1 MSNKAAAAAEHF
13 LKNETQF
20 HLGFLPTEQSHPLTK
35 GLDKAFERS
44 TADGLRLL
52 QKADREVL
60 DMAKRVLK
68 SDVFAKMVEAG
79 RRTISKKGRMVFSG
93 CGATG
98 RLSILLESMW
108 RECFKDE
115 NADRT
120 ASIMTGGDFALIKAV
135 ESFEDY
141 QVFGRKQV
149 AELEMGEN
157 DMLIAITEG
166 GETSSVIGTVKEAAD
181 RGCAVFLLFNN
192 PAELLREKLVRCRE
206 VIDDPRVT
214 VLDLCC
220 GPMGIA
226 GSTRMQATSSEQL
239 IAGAFLE
246 ILAADILGTTVP
258 DFADGFE
265 KVLDHLES
273 DEMVGMIAEMLDF
286 EVATYKK
293 GAKVTY
299 FAGDYLLDIFT
310 DTTERTPTFMLPPFK
325 NSDDKVSPPSWA
337 FVKDPRFSTR
347 DTWAN
352 MLNRPLRCLNWK
364 REDYISMD
372 AEEKIVNNPPKI
384 AAEELYR
391 MEVGFEPAPERYAS
405 ADDAAICVKVAGAEH
420 NGELDKAFAEI
431 AAPFAV
437 KREFVIT
444 SNAPDTPLQ
453 LLNHM
458 AIKLVLNNF
467 SSGTMVCMGRIS
479 GNWMSWVSISNKK
492 LVDRAIRL
500 ISELGEL
507 DYPAACLALFESV
520 DELDQIDWTGKEK
533 PSVVQ
538 YTLKRLSAVRLSGK
552 K

>member
-1 MSNKAAAAAEHF
+1 MSTNAAAAAEHF

-44 TADGLRLL
+44 TAEGFRLL

-60 DMAKRVLK
+60 EMAQRVLK

-79 RRTISKKGRMVFSG
+79 RQTIAGKGRMVFSG

-108 RECFKDE
+108 REFFKDE
-115 NADRT
+115 NAERA
-120 ASIMTGGDFALIKAV
+120 ASIMTGGDYALVKAV
-135 ESFEDY
+135 EFFEDY

-149 AELEMGEN
+149 AELNMGKG

-166 GETSSVIGTVKEAAD
+166 GETSSVIGTVKEAAE

-192 PAELLREKLVRCRE
+192 PADLLRKTLVRCRE

-239 IAGAFLE
+239 VAGAFLE
-246 ILAADILGTTVP
+246 ILAADITGTTVP
-258 DFADGFE
+258 DFAVEFE
-265 KVLDHLES
+265 KLLDHLES
-273 DEMVGMIAEMLDF
+273 DEVVNAVAEALDF

-293 GAKVTY
+293 GAKITY
-299 FAGDYLLDIFT
+299 FAADYLLDIFT

-337 FVKDPRFSTR
+337 FVKDPRFNTR

-352 MLNRPLRCLNWK
+352 MLHRAPRCLNWT
-364 REDYISMD
+364 REDYIAMES
-372 AEEKIVNNPPKI
+372 EEKIINNPPKI
-384 AAEELYR
+384 DAAELYR
-391 MEVGFEPAPERYAS
+391 MEVGCEPAPERCAS
-405 ADDAAICVKVAGAEH
+405 ANDVAICIKVAGAEH
-420 NGELDKAFAEI
+420 NTELDKAFAEVSK
-431 AAPFAV
+431 PFAV
-437 KREFVIT
+437 KRELVIT
-444 SNAPDTPLQ
+444 SNVADTNLH
-453 LLNHM
+453 LMNHM
-458 AIKLVLNNF
+458 AIKLVLNNY
-467 SSGTMVCMGRIS
+467 SSGTMVCMGRVS
-479 GNWMSWVSISNKK
+479 GNWMSWVNISNKK

-500 ISELGEL
+500 IAELGNLEYA
-507 DYPAACLALFESV
+507 DACLALFESV
-520 DELDQIDWTGKEK
+520 EEMEKIDWTGKEK

-538 YTLKRLSAVRLSGK
+538 YTLKRLS
-552 K
+552 

>member
-1 MSNKAAAAAEHF
+1 MSTNAAAAAEHF

-20 HLGFLPTEQSHPLTK
+20 HLGFLPTEHSHPLTK

-44 TADGLRLL
+44 TAEGLRTL

-60 DMAKRVLK
+60 EMAKRVLK
-68 SDVFAKMVEAG
+68 SDVFARMVDAG
-79 RRTISKKGRMVFSG
+79 RKTIARKGRMVFSG

-108 RECFKDE
+108 REFFKDE

-120 ASIMTGGDFALIKAV
+120 ASIMTGGDYALVKAV
-135 ESFEDY
+135 EFFEDY

-192 PAELLREKLVRCRE
+192 PADLLRKTLVRCRE

-246 ILAADILGTTVP
+246 ILAAEITGTTVP
-258 DFADGFE
+258 DFAEGFE

-273 DEMVGMIAEMLDF
+273 DAVVSTIAEMLDF
-286 EVATYKK
+286 EVETYKK
-293 GAKVTY
+293 GAKITY

-337 FVKDPRFSTR
+337 FVKDPRFTTR
-347 DTWAN
+347 ETWAN
-352 MLNRPLRCLNWK
+352 MLHRAPRCLNWA
-364 REDYISMD
+364 REDYIAMD
-372 AEEKIVNNPPKI
+372 AEEKIINNPPKI
-384 AAEELYR
+384 DAEELYR
-391 MEVGFEPAPERYAS
+391 MEVGSEAAPERCAS
-405 ADDAAICVKVAGAEH
+405 ENDAAICIKVAGAEH
-420 NGELDKAFAEI
+420 NAELDKAFAKVSE
-431 AAPFAV
+431 PFAV
-437 KREFVIT
+437 KRELVIS
-444 SNAPDTPLQ
+444 SNAPDTQLH

-458 AIKLVLNNF
+458 AIKLALNNF
-467 SSGTMVCMGRIS
+467 SSGTMVRMGRIS
-479 GNWMSWVSISNKK
+479 GNWMSWVNISNKK

-500 ISELGEL
+500 IAELGDLE
-507 DYPAACLALFESV
+507 YPAACLALFESV
-520 DELDQIDWTGKEK
+520 EEMEKIDWTGKEK

-538 YTLKRLSAVRLSGK
+538 YTLKRLN
-552 K
+552 

>member
-1 MSNKAAAAAEHF
+1 MSTNAAAAAEHF

-44 TADGLRLL
+44 TVEGFRML

-79 RRTISKKGRMVFSG
+79 RQTLAGKGRMVFSG

-108 RECFKDE
+108 REFFKDE
-115 NADRT
+115 NADRA
-120 ASIMTGGDFALIKAV
+120 ASIMTGGDYALVKAV
-135 ESFEDY
+135 EFFEDY

-149 AELEMGEN
+149 AELNMGKG

-166 GETSSVIGTVKEAAD
+166 GETSSVIGTVKEAAE

-192 PAELLREKLVRCRE
+192 PADLLRKTLVRCRE

-246 ILAADILGTTVP
+246 ILAADIVGTTVP
-258 DFADGFE
+258 DFAAEFE
-265 KVLDHLES
+265 KLLDHLES
-273 DEMVGMIAEMLDF
+273 DNVVNALAEALDF
-286 EVATYKK
+286 EVETYKK

-337 FVKDPRFSTR
+337 FVKDPRFNTH

-352 MLNRPLRCLNWK
+352 MLHRPPRCLNWK
-364 REDYISMD
+364 REDYIAMQ
-372 AEEKIVNNPPKI
+372 AEEKIISNPPKI
-384 AAEELYR
+384 DAAELYR
-391 MEVGFEPAPERYAS
+391 MEVGNEAAPERCAAS
-405 ADDAAICVKVAGAEH
+405 DDAAICIKVAGAEH
-420 NGELDKAFAEI
+420 NDELDKAFAE
-431 AAPFAV
+431 AAKPFAV
-437 KREFVIT
+437 KRELVIA
-444 SNAPDTPLQ
+444 SNVPDTPLH

-458 AIKLVLNNF
+458 AIKLVLNNY
-467 SSGTMVCMGRIS
+467 SSGTMVCMGRVS
-479 GNWMSWVSISNKK
+479 GNWMSWVNISNKK

-500 ISELGEL
+500 IAELGEL
-507 DYPAACLALFESV
+507 EYADACLALFESV
-520 DELDQIDWTGKEK
+520 EEMEKIDWTGKEK

-538 YTLKRLSAVRLSGK
+538 YTLKRLSR
-552 K
+552 

>member
-1 MSNKAAAAAEHF
+1 MKSPNAVAAAEHF

-44 TADGLRLL
+44 TAEGLRVL
-52 QKADREVL
+52 QRADREVL
-60 DMAKRVLK
+60 EMARRVLK
-68 SDVFAKMVEAG
+68 SDVFAKMVDAG
-79 RRTISKKGRMVFSG
+79 RQTIARKGRMVFSG

-108 RECFKDE
+108 REFFKDE
-115 NADRT
+115 NAERA
-120 ASIMTGGDFALIKAV
+120 ASIMTGGDYALVKAV
-135 ESFEDY
+135 EFFEDY

-149 AELEMGEN
+149 AELEMGKD

-192 PAELLREKLVRCRE
+192 PADLLREKLVRCRE

-246 ILAADILGTTVP
+246 ILAAEITGTTVP
-258 DFADGFE
+258 DFAEGFE

-273 DEMVGMIAEMLDF
+273 GAVVDTIAEMLDF
-286 EVATYKK
+286 EVETYKK
-293 GAKVTY
+293 GAKITY

-325 NSDDKVSPPSWA
+325 NSNDKVSPPSWA
-337 FVKDPRFSTR
+337 FVKDPRFTTR
-347 DTWAN
+347 ETWAN
-352 MLNRPLRCLNWK
+352 MLHRAPRCLNWT
-364 REDYISMD
+364 RQDYIAMD
-372 AEEKIVNNPPKI
+372 AEEKIINNPPKI
-384 AAEELYR
+384 DAEELYR
-391 MEVGFEPAPERYAS
+391 MEVGSESAPERCATEN
-405 ADDAAICVKVAGAEH
+405 DAAVCIKVTGAEH
-420 NGELDKAFAEI
+420 NAELDKAFAEVSKD
-431 AAPFAV
+431 FAV
-437 KREFVIT
+437 KRELVI
-444 SNAPDTPLQ
+444 SSDAPDTPLH

-458 AIKLVLNNF
+458 AIKLALNNF
-467 SSGTMVCMGRIS
+467 SSGTMVCMGRIT
-479 GNWMSWVSISNKK
+479 GNWMSWVNISNKK
-492 LVDRAIRL
+492 LIDRAIRL
-500 ISELGEL
+500 IAELGEL
-507 DYPAACLALFESV
+507 EYPDACLELFQSV
-520 DELDQIDWTGKEK
+520 DELEKQDWTGKER

-538 YTLKRLSAVRLSGK
+538 YTLNRLRM
-552 K
+552 